1 VSNRKTAKALNPS
14 EPPSPLTMLL
24 PRRTGRRDLLALA
37 IVAALR
43 PCTSSAQQAGR
54 IYRLGFVAQQPHA
67 GYAVLLAE
75 LGRLGF
81 VEGRNLLVDPRGFG
95 LSVEQLEATAVE
107 VARAQ
112 PDAIFAGG
120 DAAARAAQRA
130 TATIPI
136 VTIADDVIR
145 NRLASSLARPA
156 GNLTGISILA
166 SELNGKRLELLTE
179 IVPGISHMAALVD
192 PGTTTSE
199 QLRLLIAAAHSRGV
213 ELSIHQVET
222 RQEIVPAIEA
232 ARASGAQALN
242 VFASALLNVN
252 RKLIIE
258 HSALMRL
265 PAIYQFPEHCADGG
279 LAGYGSRLSLLF
291 RHAAGMLAKVMAG
304 ARPADLPVEQPI
316 ILELCLNMQTAK
328 ALGLTVP
335 QSILARADE
344 VIE

>member
-1 VSNRKTAKALNPS
+1 MR
-14 EPPSPLTMLL
+14 
-24 PRRTGRRDLLALA
+24 RRDLLALA
-37 IVAALR
+37 GVAALV
-43 PCTSSAQQAGR
+43 PCTGSAQQAGR
-54 IYRLGFVAQQPHA
+54 TYRLGFVAQQPHA
-67 GYAVLLAE
+67 GYAVLLEE

-81 VEGRNLLVDPRGFG
+81 VEGRNVAVDPRGFG
-95 LSVEQLEATAVE
+95 LSVEQLEAMALE

-145 NRLASSLARPA
+145 NRLASSLARPE

-179 IVPGISHMAALVD
+179 IMPGISHMAALVD

-199 QLRLLIAAAHSRGV
+199 QLRLLIATARSRGV
-213 ELSIHQVET
+213 ELSIHKVET
-222 RQEIVPAIEA
+222 RDEIVPAIEA

-242 VFASALLNVN
+242 VFASALLNAN

-258 HSALMRL
+258 HSAQTRL
-265 PAIYQFPEHCADGG
+265 PTIYQFPEHCADGG
-279 LAGYGSRLSLLF
+279 LVGYGTRLSSLYQQ
-291 RHAAGMLAKVMAG
+291 AAGMLGKVMAG
-304 ARPADLPVEQPI
+304 TKPADLPIQQPTKF
-316 ILELCLNMQTAK
+316 ELCVNMKTAK
-328 ALGLTVP
+328 ALGLTISP
-335 QSILARADE
+335 AFLARADE